1 MLSGSTVFLFLSA
14 MFYEEIIFC
23 FLFVN
28 LLSQTMSLALFL
40 GQNVHRLRTYDEN
53 MGSAFT

>member
-1 MLSGSTVFLFLSA
+1 